1 MTAWS
6 WLEGIGVEYAGPA
19 EGAVYAF
26 STGAYAQPRMAGM
39 VVAEEDFTHRRMGAR
54 MQKLNS
60 ILVVLDRRGS
70 PRHVLAKAMV
80 LARHFHAK
88 VELFLCDSEHAY
100 ALRHAYDA
108 SGVQRAREACL
119 TAEDVP
125 ISTYAAC
132 ESPLYEGIV
141 QRVLES
147 CPDLVIKEAGGED
160 RGGRSSFDANDW
172 QLART
177 CPVPVMLTRG
187 RPWQPQPRFAA
198 ALDFSEQETPG
209 LAAAIAGASE
219 YLAAGCDAEL
229 ALIYSERGDGDRRGC
244 DERVGKLNRA
254 ADEVHVP
261 RTRVHVLEGEPET
274 TLPGF
279 AGSQDYDLL
288 ILGALSHRKGIADLV
303 GTLTSTLVDALDC
316 DLVLVKPGA
325 YSCPVSR
332 PVQAAAG

>member
-1 MTAWS
+1 MA
-6 WLEGIGVEYAGPA
+6 GAGP
-19 EGAVYAF
+19 G
-26 STGAYAQPRMAGM
+26 
-39 VVAEEDFTHRRMGAR
+39 EEHLAHRGMGAG

-80 LARHFHAK
+80 LARRFHAK

-108 SGVQRAREACL
+108 RGVQKARDACL
-119 TAEDVP
+119 TDARAFLESVRLSVTAEDVP
-125 ISTYAAC
+125 ISIYAAC

-147 CPDLVIKEAGGED
+147 CPDLLIKEAGGTQL
-160 RGGRSSFDANDW
+160 GGRSSFDANDW

-177 CPVPVMLTRG
+177 CPVPLMLTRG
-187 RPWQPQPRFAA
+187 RPWRPQPRFAA
-198 ALDFSEQETPG
+198 ALDLSEQETPG
-209 LAAAIAGASE
+209 LAAAIAGTSE

-229 ALIYSERGDGDRRGC
+229 AFIYSERGNGDQVGR
-244 DERVGKLNRA
+244 DERLGKLNKT
-254 ADEVHVP
+254 ADEAHVP

-274 TLPGF
+274 TLPRF
-279 AGSQDYDLL
+279 AGREGYDAL
-288 ILGALSHRKGIADLV
+288 ILGALSHRKGVADLV
-303 GTLTSTLVDALDC
+303 GTLTSKLVDSLDC

-332 PVQAAAG
+332 PAQAAAG

>member
-1 MTAWS
+1 
-6 WLEGIGVEYAGPA
+6 
-19 EGAVYAF
+19 
-26 STGAYAQPRMAGM
+26 
-39 VVAEEDFTHRRMGAR
+39 MGAG

-60 ILVVLDRRGS
+60 ILVVLDRRRS

-108 SGVQRAREACL
+108 RGVQKAREACL
-119 TAEDVP
+119 TDARAFLESVRLSVTAEDVP

-141 QRVLES
+141 QRVLETG
-147 CPDLVIKEAGGED
+147 PDLLIKEAGSEEL
-160 RGGRSSFDANDW
+160 GGRSTFDANDW

-187 RPWQPQPRFAA
+187 RPWRPKPRFAA

-209 LAAAIAGASE
+209 LANAIAGTSE
-219 YLAAGCDAEL
+219 YLAAGCRAEL
-229 ALIYSERGDGDRRGC
+229 HLIYSERASAVRTGR
-244 DERVGKLNRA
+244 DERLGKLNRT
-254 ADEVHVP
+254 ADEAHVP
-261 RTRVHVLEGEPET
+261 RTHVHVLKGEPET
-274 TLPGF
+274 TLPDF
-279 AGSQDYDLL
+279 AGAHSYDAL
-288 ILGALSHRKGIADLV
+288 ILGALSHRRGVADLV
-303 GTLTSTLVDALDC
+303 GTLTSKLVDALDC

-332 PVQAAAG
+332 SVQSAAGQALESRRMLP